1 MNSQTFVSDFI
12 EEFTS
17 HPECYDDVVD
27 LLDATLDDIV
37 SNNTIEENKQ
47 IISDYSGD
55 VFIAI
60 NLYKEH
66 LGNVE
71 ELYSDMNIFYQQL
84 AFISL
89 FVKLYP
95 IIEIKLK
102 KHCNFATFTDNFRVE
117 LTTNSD
123 FYYGG
128 KITGLIDEIIS
139 LNTLDVNK
147 QIISGYYVGNDVF
160 HDFSKMKDEAI
171 ERLAFIALY
180 SILNSQLG
188 FSFIK

>member
-47 IISDYSGD
+47 IIVDYSGD

-89 FVKLYP
+89 FVKFYP
-95 IIEIKLK
+95 IIEIKLR
-102 KHCNFATFTDNFRVE
+102 KHCNFATFTNNFRVE

-123 FYYGG
+123 FYGG
-128 KITGLIDEIIS
+128 KIAGLIDEIIS
-139 LNTLDVNK
+139 LNGLDVNK
-147 QIISGYYVGNDVF
+147 QIISDYYVGNDVF
-160 HDFSKMKDEAI
+160 QDFSKMKEATI
-171 ERLAFIALY
+171 EQLAFIALF

-188 FSFIK
+188 FSIIK